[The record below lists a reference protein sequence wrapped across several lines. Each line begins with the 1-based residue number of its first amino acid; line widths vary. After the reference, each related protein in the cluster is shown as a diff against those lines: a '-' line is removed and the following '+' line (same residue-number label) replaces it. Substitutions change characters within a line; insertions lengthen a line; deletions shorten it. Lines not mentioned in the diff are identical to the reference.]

1 MVRVRHEW
9 RQLTYTADTGTKPE
23 GEYMSQPNTGA
34 VVRAYW
40 DALTSKDFDAAIALL
55 DGALQVDGPINEYH
69 SARDFG
75 PALADFGSRLS
86 SHELVAGMSEG
97 NEAMMLYDLEVD
109 QVGPLR
115 VVEHYT
121 VMDGKITRIRQI
133 LDTAAVRAAG
143 PELAHPGR

>member
-1 MVRVRHEW
+1 
-9 RQLTYTADTGTKPE
+9 
-23 GEYMSQPNTGA
+23 MSQPNTGT

-40 DALTSKDFDAAIALL
+40 NAFASKDFDAAIALL
-55 DGALQVDGPINEYH
+55 DSELQVEGPINEYH
-69 SARDFG
+69 SAGDFG
-75 PALADFGSRLS
+75 PALADFGSRVS
-86 SHELVAGMSEG
+86 SHELLAAMSEG
-97 NEAMMLYDLEVD
+97 NEAMLLCDLKVD
-109 QVGPLR
+109 QVGSMR